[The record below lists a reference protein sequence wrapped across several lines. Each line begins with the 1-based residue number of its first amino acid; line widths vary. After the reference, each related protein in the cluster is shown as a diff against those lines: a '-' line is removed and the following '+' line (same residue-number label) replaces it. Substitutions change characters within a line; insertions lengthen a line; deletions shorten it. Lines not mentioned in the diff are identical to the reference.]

1 MILQVIGAFLGV
13 VGMSIVIGVPKK
25 LIIYSGFVGAFGWWV
40 YLMMEVQYPK
50 LIILQAFTATMVV
63 SLISHICARL
73 LKAPGT
79 IFLIP
84 GIMPMVP
91 GAGMYRTA
99 YYAFK
104 GNSTVASY
112 HLSQTVQIA
121 GAIALAIF
129 IMDSIFRIIQ
139 LKKQWNR

>member
-1 MILQVIGAFLGV
+1 MILQIIGAFLGV

-25 LIIYSGFVGAFGWWV
+25 LILYSGAVGAIGWWV
-40 YLMMEVQYPK
+40 YLLMEVRYPT
-50 LIILQAFTATMVV
+50 LSVLQAFAATMVV
-63 SLISHICARL
+63 ALISHIFARL

-79 IFLIP
+79 VFLIP

-104 GNSTVASY
+104 GNMDLSSY
-112 HLSQTVQIA
+112 YLSQTVQIA
-121 GAIALAIF
+121 GVIALAIF
-129 IMDSIFRIIQ
+129 IIDSIFKIIQ
-139 LKKQWNR
+139 LKKQWR

>member
-1 MILQVIGAFLGV
+1 MILQVIGSYLGV

-25 LIIYSGFVGAFGWWV
+25 LILYSGAVGAIGWWV
-40 YLMMEVQYPK
+40 YLLIEVKYPT
-50 LIILQAFTATMVV
+50 LVVLQAFSATMVV
-63 SLISHICARL
+63 ALISHIFARL

-79 IFLIP
+79 VFLIP

-99 YYAFK
+99 YYAIK
-104 GNSTVASY
+104 GNPELASY

-121 GAIALAIF
+121 GIIALAIF
-129 IMDSIFRIIQ
+129 IVDSLFKIIQ
-139 LKKQWNR
+139 LKKQWK

>member
-1 MILQVIGAFLGV
+1 MMIQIIGAFLGV
-13 VGMSIVIGVPKK
+13 VGMSVVIGVPKK
-25 LIIYSGFVGAFGWWV
+25 LILYSGTVGAIGFWV
-40 YLMMEVQYPK
+40 YQMIQLNHASSS
-50 LIILQAFTATMVV
+50 ILQAFAATMVV
-63 SLISHICARL
+63 SLISHIFARV

-91 GAGMYRTA
+91 GANMYRTA
-99 YYAFK
+99 YYSIE
-104 GNSTVASY
+104 GNATLSSY
-112 HLSQTVQIA
+112 YLSQTVQIA

-139 LKKQWNR
+139 LKKQV

>member
-1 MILQVIGAFLGV
+1 MMLQVIGAFLGV
-13 VGMSIVIGVPKK
+13 VGMSVVIGVPKK
-25 LIIYSGFVGAFGWWV
+25 LILYSGSVGAIGWWI
-40 YLMMEVQYPK
+40 YLLIEKQYPT
-50 LIILQAFTATMVV
+50 LNILQAFVATMVV
-63 SLISHICARL
+63 SLISHIFARV

-104 GNSTVASY
+104 GSPSLSSY
-112 HLSQTVQIA
+112 YLSQTVQIA
-121 GAIALAIF
+121 GVIALAIF
-129 IMDSIFRIIQ
+129 IMDSVFKIIQ
-139 LKKQWNR
+139 LKKQ